1 MRQSHIQQEYDYRIN
16 TEETSVTKNYLLT
29 DVVTK
34 VMYFSFLVAAVVFVS
49 MLLLAGVHF

>member
-1 MRQSHIQQEYDYRIN
+1 M
-16 TEETSVTKNYLLT
+16 TKNYVLS

-34 VMYFSFLVAAVVFVS
+34 VMYLSFAVAAVVFVS

>member
-1 MRQSHIQQEYDYRIN
+1 M
-16 TEETSVTKNYLLT
+16 TKNYVLS

-34 VMYFSFLVAAVVFVS
+34 VMYLSFAFAAVVFVS